1 MNTER
6 KPYCVNQIMKGEI
19 IFERGSEAA
28 YVGLVLKGR
37 VRIQAEGVNLVIGS
51 GHFLGLTDLQDGMY
65 RVTYQAETDLAI
77 YIFRAGELQ
86 ATLQQIFKANK
97 DYAALM
103 VATLG
108 KYIHA
113 LAGVYHTLEEQA
125 ERDYEFLQEQY
136 RSYQMIGQEL
146 GITTDELPGIEELS
160 PLMHWTALDEEK
172 ITYYDILS
180 GLKQDVQKAYFG
192 ASETIAVYHIK
203 DQINLLRDLL
213 DQCEAD
219 AAYLQSLVGPM
230 FRTDKNLYLSVLHMV
245 ATAKRIDADTK
256 AGMEIFD
263 KLIDEINRLEEVLY
277 EQASINLQ
285 IDHNSMD
292 NAYYSLICDGA
303 SQEETVDT
311 LTEEFALVE
320 ENFVSVEEL
329 DHSLEH
335 ILRYSELPIE
345 QTQQFEADVRAFA
358 ALSDKMST
366 DDNAR
371 ELRRNILKQYYP
383 LYKAVYYKEYHSTEE
398 TPIEI
403 DLFLRY
409 GFLSETLLTEEL
421 LEELLSLD
429 NDRSGR
435 GDCRVYDMKEWLT
448 EVYEGRKSPSKSE
461 FDLDYEDFLRDQK
474 KTGRIT
480 EAQMKE
486 QLEDRDAKLDYEIT
500 NMFRVNHRLVSGQA
514 SVFVPFLFT
523 EGSSASLQRTFLSKD
538 KINASLRKLR
548 QIDYSVFYREL
559 LFHKDD
565 SPITKEY
572 MMEEVAP
579 DVILLPAC
587 GTKGIMWQ
595 ELSGRRRNSKGRFL
609 MPHFFEGDLE
619 LAMIQL
625 CGRFRWEL
633 CRTMQGTSWNNI
645 QIKSL
650 TSEYSDYIQFYRKN
664 RDLSEDKKE
673 KLKMQIQK
681 CRNNTREVFVTDYIN
696 WIRHEAKGGITL
708 NKTVREIMATYCAFT
723 KKIRETIVEQPLFRD
738 AMARFMRETGK
749 KNKEYALKFRVWEKD
764 GIEVPAE
771 IIQTRDFY
779 RDL

>member
-1 MNTER
+1 MLN
-6 KPYCVNQIMKGEI
+6 I
-19 IFERGSEAA
+19 
-28 YVGLVLKGR
+28 
-37 VRIQAEGVNLVIGS
+37 
-51 GHFLGLTDLQDGMY
+51 
-65 RVTYQAETDLAI
+65 
-77 YIFRAGELQ
+77 
-86 ATLQQIFKANK
+86 
-97 DYAALM
+97 
-103 VATLG
+103 
-108 KYIHA
+108 
-113 LAGVYHTLEEQA
+113 
-125 ERDYEFLQEQY
+125 
-136 RSYQMIGQEL
+136 
-146 GITTDELPGIEELS
+146 
-160 PLMHWTALDEEK
+160 
-172 ITYYDILS
+172 
-180 GLKQDVQKAYFG
+180 
-192 ASETIAVYHIK
+192 
-203 DQINLLRDLL
+203 
-213 DQCEAD
+213 
-219 AAYLQSLVGPM
+219 
-230 FRTDKNLYLSVLHMV
+230 
-245 ATAKRIDADTK
+245 
-256 AGMEIFD
+256 
-263 KLIDEINRLEEVLY
+263 VLY
-277 EQASINLQ
+277 EPEIPANTGNIGRTCVATGTRLHLIEPLGFKLNEKSLKRAG
-285 IDHNSMD
+285 MD
-292 NAYYSLICDGA
+292 YWKD
-303 SQEETVDT
+303 
-311 LTEEFALVE
+311 
-320 ENFVSVEEL
+320 L
-329 DHSLEH
+329 DVTT
-335 ILRYSELPIE
+335 Y
-345 QTQQFEADVRAFA
+345 
-358 ALSDKMST
+358 
-366 DDNAR
+366 
-371 ELRRNILKQYYP
+371 
-383 LYKAVYYKEYHSTEE
+383 
-398 TPIEI
+398 
-403 DLFLRY
+403 
-409 GFLSETLLTEEL
+409 
-421 LEELLSLD
+421 
-429 NDRSGR
+429 
-435 GDCRVYDMKEWLT
+435 
-448 EVYEGRKSPSKSE
+448 
-461 FDLDYEDFLRDQK
+461 LDYEDFLRDQK

-548 QIDYSVFYREL
+548 QIDYSVFYREM

-609 MPHFFEGDLE
+609 LPHFFEGDLE

-708 NKTVREIMATYCAFT
+708 NKTVREIMATYCPFT

>member
-1 MNTER
+1 MAKLNIVLHEPEIPANTGNIGR
-6 KPYCVNQIMKGEI
+6 TCVATGTRLHLIEPLG
-19 IFERGSEAA
+19 FSLSEKA
-28 YVGLVLKGR
+28 LK
-37 VRIQAEGVNLVIGS
+37 
-51 GHFLGLTDLQDGMY
+51 
-65 RVTYQAETDLAI
+65 
-77 YIFRAGELQ
+77 RAGMDYW
-86 ATLQQIFKANK
+86 K
-97 DYAALM
+97 DLD
-103 VATLG
+103 V
-108 KYIHA
+108 
-113 LAGVYHTLEEQA
+113 
-125 ERDYEFLQEQY
+125 
-136 RSYQMIGQEL
+136 
-146 GITTDELPGIEELS
+146 TT
-160 PLMHWTALDEEK
+160 
-172 ITYYDILS
+172 Y
-180 GLKQDVQKAYFG
+180 
-192 ASETIAVYHIK
+192 
-203 DQINLLRDLL
+203 
-213 DQCEAD
+213 
-219 AAYLQSLVGPM
+219 
-230 FRTDKNLYLSVLHMV
+230 
-245 ATAKRIDADTK
+245 
-256 AGMEIFD
+256 
-263 KLIDEINRLEEVLY
+263 
-277 EQASINLQ
+277 
-285 IDHNSMD
+285 
-292 NAYYSLICDGA
+292 
-303 SQEETVDT
+303 
-311 LTEEFALVE
+311 
-320 ENFVSVEEL
+320 
-329 DHSLEH
+329 
-335 ILRYSELPIE
+335 
-345 QTQQFEADVRAFA
+345 
-358 ALSDKMST
+358 
-366 DDNAR
+366 
-371 ELRRNILKQYYP
+371 
-383 LYKAVYYKEYHSTEE
+383 
-398 TPIEI
+398 
-403 DLFLRY
+403 
-409 GFLSETLLTEEL
+409 
-421 LEELLSLD
+421 
-429 NDRSGR
+429 
-435 GDCRVYDMKEWLT
+435 
-448 EVYEGRKSPSKSE
+448 
-461 FDLDYEDFLRDQK
+461 LDYEDFLRDQK

-548 QIDYSVFYREL
+548 QIDYSVFYREM

-708 NKTVREIMATYCAFT
+708 NKTVREIMATYCPFT